1 MAADSPY
8 WYLAAALFV
17 IGLGL
22 GATIMPSMGAAYAG
36 LTHAQMPRATS
47 AINAIQRIAGSL
59 GTALLA
65 VVLQRAIRGELP
77 RFHGGL
83 AQAGALAARDPEH
96 APAAL
101 ASAFGT
107 TFWFALGLT
116 VAALVPA
123 LLLPKRMPA

>member
-17 IGLGL
+17 VGLGL

-65 VVLQRAIRGELP
+65 VVLQRAIKSELP
-77 RFHGGL
+77 GFQGGL
-83 AQAGALAARDPEH
+83 AEAGRLDQPIALTN
-96 APAAL
+96 
-101 ASAFGT
+101 AFGT
-107 TFWFALGLT
+107 TFWVALALT

-123 LLLPKRMPA
+123 LLLPKKMDA

>member
-65 VVLQRAIRGELP
+65 VVLQRAIKSELP
-77 RFHGGL
+77 SFHGGL
-83 AQAGALAARDPEH
+83 AEAGAASARAPERTPAAPAGALRD
-96 APAAL
+96 
-101 ASAFGT
+101 T
-107 TFWFALGLT
+107 
-116 VAALVPA
+116 
-123 LLLPKRMPA
+123 LL

>member
-65 VVLQRAIRGELP
+65 VVLQRAIGGKLP
-77 RFHGGL
+77 GFHGGL
-83 AQAGALAARDPEH
+83 AQAGGRTPPGPAAPPP
-96 APAAL
+96 APAGRRGGDRL
-101 ASAFGT
+101 S
-107 TFWFALGLT
+107 
-116 VAALVPA
+116 
-123 LLLPKRMPA
+123 